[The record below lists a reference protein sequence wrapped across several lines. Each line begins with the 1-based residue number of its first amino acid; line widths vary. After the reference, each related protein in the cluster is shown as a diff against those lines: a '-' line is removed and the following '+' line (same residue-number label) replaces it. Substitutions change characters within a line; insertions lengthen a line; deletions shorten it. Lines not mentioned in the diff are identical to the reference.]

1 MSKLDPIKPYAD
13 LIKLAIFV
21 AVCVFFFWIGGVRQE
36 RNCLKDQSGALAE
49 AIKERNEAEGKLAKA
64 LTKKPE
70 TAKKV
75 SDAVTANPT
84 SPECRV
90 PDAVRDGLQDG
101 IDAGKTAT
109 R

>member
-1 MSKLDPIKPYAD
+1 MSRLDPIKPYTD
-13 LIKLAIFV
+13 LIWLV
-21 AVCVFFFWIGGVRQE
+21 AFICSAVFFFWIGGVRQE

-49 AIKERNEAEGKLAKA
+49 AIKERNEAEAKLAKA

-101 IDAGKTAT
+101 IDAGKAAT